1 MTEQFQS
8 RREARDAERS
18 GVAITPSETAPAA
31 PKVDNSQALASMG
44 FPPLTANQISQISS
58 APVAPQT
65 SVAQTPAPVTPV
77 APAVT
82 SNFAPINYAPINY
95 APAVTP
101 PSVAVISQSPAYD
114 SILAEAE
121 EPITQ
126 QVQLFDVSPN
136 LSLEPQTKSI
146 IIDTIDP
153 LDNVAIAISETGEML
168 KTGSIEIPM
177 LGTHTGEIA
186 TIEAYQVDE
195 AIAADSVAGYVSTIA
210 PIRASGVVNTAG
222 KIGIMPSKTAK
233 GQGQVYIVLSISLLM
248 ITLGGLTLA
257 AYMLGFFK

>member
-18 GVAITPSETAPAA
+18 GVAISQPETAPE
-31 PKVDNSQALASMG
+31 PPRVDNSQALASMG
-44 FPPLTANQISQISS
+44 FPPLTSNQAAQIGRASS
-58 APVAPQT
+58 APVAP
-65 SVAQTPAPVTPV
+65 VAPV
-77 APAVT
+77 APAAT
-82 SNFAPINYAPINY
+82 ANYAPINYAPINY
-95 APAVTP
+95 APINYAPVATP
-101 PSVAVISQSPAYD
+101 PSVEVIAQAPTYD